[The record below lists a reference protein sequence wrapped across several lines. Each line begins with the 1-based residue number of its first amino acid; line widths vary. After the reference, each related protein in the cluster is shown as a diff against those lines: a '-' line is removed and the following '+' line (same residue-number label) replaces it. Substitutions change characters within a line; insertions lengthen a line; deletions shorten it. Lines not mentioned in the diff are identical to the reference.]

1 MKKNPPNTIAINN
14 NIKLTLSFSE
24 WLLEIILIIL
34 YLFFVILCPLLYIKT
49 PIKTPKYLQ
58 KLYERNWNVGFISNI
73 GYGNSCNSSNITINL
88 TIWSGYKKDSCYCQ
102 FYNSIFFTED
112 KSVCKKKTFNK
123 VYTCNKINTISSI
136 NITKYKD
143 NVICISRSPQSISS
157 YHNTFKSLYTE
168 KKIDYKDYY
177 EMLLSGNKSI
187 YFTNYVSNIST
198 DGKFTPT
205 ISSNNLS
212 IFSFNELFSN
222 IHLENELQCSYHDYS
237 NINPL
242 NQNEGNNLYHL
253 TYNGSKYCYNDSSL
267 FYYNDNGLRT
277 KVLIDKIEYSDLEP
291 IISNYYTNLNLQ
303 ISQNNYPKIV
313 AEKILYG
320 IGCPYMKST
329 EDHIR
334 RYKYFKYLRRF
345 SLALSIFSLIIFI
358 IGIIFLIFRLD
369 NNCVDSSGIYYLF
382 CILLMLCLIIS
393 MTLSALYLG
402 YGLTTYI
409 YYKKFNKYCQTDFSS
424 NTNNNKALPLEI
436 GLLDDFLNVLLT
448 CIQTIFLEILILIFI
463 IIYFCN
469 NCYEHKLVFIT
480 PEMLAEQTKEFKI
493 HARGLDA
500 YREEEN
506 KITER
511 IDTLTFNESVNNEY
525 DKNNENEN
533 ENGNDDEY

>member
-1 MKKNPPNTIAINN
+1 
-14 NIKLTLSFSE
+14 
-24 WLLEIILIIL
+24 
-34 YLFFVILCPLLYIKT
+34 
-49 PIKTPKYLQ
+49 
-58 KLYERNWNVGFISNI
+58 
-73 GYGNSCNSSNITINL
+73 
-88 TIWSGYKKDSCYCQ
+88 
-102 FYNSIFFTED
+102 
-112 KSVCKKKTFNK
+112 
-123 VYTCNKINTISSI
+123 
-136 NITKYKD
+136 
-143 NVICISRSPQSISS
+143 
-157 YHNTFKSLYTE
+157 
-168 KKIDYKDYY
+168 
-177 EMLLSGNKSI
+177 
-187 YFTNYVSNIST
+187 
-198 DGKFTPT
+198 
-205 ISSNNLS
+205 
-212 IFSFNELFSN
+212 
-222 IHLENELQCSYHDYS
+222 
-237 NINPL
+237 
-242 NQNEGNNLYHL
+242 
-253 TYNGSKYCYNDSSL
+253 
-267 FYYNDNGLRT
+267 
-277 KVLIDKIEYSDLEP
+277 
-291 IISNYYTNLNLQ
+291 
-303 ISQNNYPKIV
+303 
-313 AEKILYG
+313 
-320 IGCPYMKST
+320 MKST

-533 ENGNDDEY
+533 ENENGNDDEY